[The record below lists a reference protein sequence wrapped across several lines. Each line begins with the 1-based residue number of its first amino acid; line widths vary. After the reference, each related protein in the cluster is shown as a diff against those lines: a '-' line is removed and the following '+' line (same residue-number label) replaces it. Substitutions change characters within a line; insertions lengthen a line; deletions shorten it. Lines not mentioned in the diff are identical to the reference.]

1 MKYQNPVAD
10 LEFHVAPNPPRAE
23 SFKNQKM
30 RNKVTERRGLLNN
43 SIKVVHRRQYAV
55 EVCDARLNG
64 RVGKERRHGKTQAG
78 YINK

>member
-1 MKYQNPVAD
+1 
-10 LEFHVAPNPPRAE
+10 
-23 SFKNQKM
+23 M

-64 RVGKERRHGKTQAG
+64 RAGKERRHGKTQAG
-78 YINK
+78 YINKYL